1 MISTNKRPNPDA
13 ILHRI
18 KEEEEKS
25 KRGKL
30 KIFFGGCAGVGKTY
44 AMLSAAHEQLQAAVD
59 VVAGVIE
66 THGRTETERLLASI
80 PTIPQLS
87 ISHKGVTL
95 KELDIDTIKTRKPD
109 IVLVDELAHT
119 NAPGV
124 RHPKRWQDV
133 EELLDSGIDV
143 YTTLNVQHLESL
155 SDIVAGNT
163 GIVVKETVPDSVFD
177 NANDIILVDIN
188 ADELL
193 KRVKEGKV
201 YIAEYAKS
209 RAMEHFFKKK
219 NIIALREMA
228 LRRTADRVDAQMGD
242 YYNREGIHDTA
253 PVAEKIMVCIGPD
266 PLSAKLVRSAKR
278 MATALKAP
286 WVAVYVENSRH
297 TRLNE
302 QGRLAVSSV
311 MHMAERNGGKTVILQ
326 GNNAVD
332 EIMGY
337 ARANRITKIIIG
349 KPTKGQLKDILHG
362 SLVDKIIH
370 HSGDIDVYV
379 ITGEPVNPTAF
390 NSFPSISRFKWPLYL
405 WGVAA
410 VAGCTTISYF
420 LDTILQPIDQIMV
433 YLIGT
438 LLVAAKLGRG
448 PSLLFALLSV
458 SAFNFFF
465 IEPLYSFNIAESSY
479 WMTLLVMLITSLVI
493 SAQAAQLRLQ
503 TVFARKRANENQIF
517 YAMTRDMAA
526 TRGTENIASTAVKHM
541 QAVLDMDITVW
552 NVDSASHVGV
562 VTGYPPYFDI
572 KEESTIR
579 WCYENRQ
586 MAGRNTNTM
595 PTAKGVYIP
604 LLSSDRIFG
613 VLGIIPKDGTVFED
627 TIQLPLIEIF
637 ANILASSLE
646 RARAAESAE
655 QSKVEAESEKLR
667 NILLSSVSHD
677 LRTPLATI
685 SGASSSLLLEEGK
698 LSADDR
704 RELLLSIHEESER
717 LSKIV
722 SNLLDVTRLE
732 STDINLNRHYYG
744 IDELIGNVLLHI
756 EDSLHNHSIK
766 TVIEEGLPFLYVD
779 GVLIEQLLVNLLENA
794 VKYTP
799 EGTVITLTAA
809 QENGKLIVSVADEGS
824 GIPEGEEEKIFDKF
838 YSSHGT
844 GLGLAICRG
853 IVTAHGGKI
862 KAENRAEGGARF
874 SFIIPIKEENHA

>member
-1 MISTNKRPNPDA
+1 MNTTDNRPDPDL
-13 ILHRI
+13 ILHKI
-18 KEEEEKS
+18 EEEEKKR
-25 KRGKL
+25 KRGEL

-44 AMLSAAHEQLQAAVD
+44 AMLSAAHEQLQAGAD

-66 THGRTETERLLASI
+66 THGRSETEKLLASV
-80 PTIPQLS
+80 PLIPQRA
-87 ISHKGVTL
+87 ITHKGVTL
-95 KELDIDTIKTRKPD
+95 KELDLDSIKARKPD

-133 EELLDSGIDV
+133 EELLGAGIDV

-177 NANDIILVDIN
+177 KADDIILVDIN

-193 KRVKEGKV
+193 KRLKEGKV
-201 YIAEYAKS
+201 YIADYAKS
-209 RAMEHFFKKK
+209 RAVEHFFKKK

-228 LRRTADRVDAQMGD
+228 LRRTAERVDAQMGD
-242 YYNREGIHDTA
+242 YYYREGLHDTA

-297 TRLNE
+297 TSLNE
-302 QGRLAVSSV
+302 QGRMAVNSV
-311 MHMAERNGGKTVILQ
+311 MHSAERNGGRTVILQ
-326 GNNAVD
+326 GSNAVD

-337 ARANRITKIIIG
+337 ARANRITKIIVG

-379 ITGEPVNPTAF
+379 ITGEPVNPTSF
-390 NSFPSISRFKWPLYL
+390 TSFPSISRFKWPLYL

-410 VAGCTTISYF
+410 VGGCTGISYF

-433 YLIGT
+433 YLIGA

-448 PSLLFALLSV
+448 PSLIFSLLSV

-479 WMTLLVMLITSLVI
+479 WMTLVVMLITSLMI

-503 TVFARKRANENQIF
+503 AVFARKRANESQIF

-526 TRGTENIASTAVKHM
+526 TRGTENIASTAIKHM
-541 QAVLDMDITVW
+541 QAAMDMDITVW

-595 PTAKGVYIP
+595 PTAKGLYIP
-604 LLSSDRIFG
+604 LLSSDHIFG
-613 VLGIIPKDGTVFED
+613 VLGIIPKDGKPLEENL
-627 TIQLPLIEIF
+627 QLPLIEIF
-637 ANILASSLE
+637 ANILASSME
-646 RARAAESAE
+646 RAKTAESAE

-685 SGASSSLLLEEGK
+685 AGASSILLLQEDK
-698 LSADDR
+698 LPAAER
-704 RELLLSIHEESER
+704 RELLLSIHEESDR
-717 LSKIV
+717 LTKIV

-732 STDINLNRHYYG
+732 SSDINLNRNYYS
-744 IDELIGNVLLHI
+744 IDELIGNVLLHL
-756 EDSLHNHSIK
+756 EYLLKNHQVQ
-766 TVIEEGLPFLYVD
+766 TVIEEDLPFLYVD
-779 GVLIEQLLVNLLENA
+779 GVLIEQLLANLLENA

-799 EGTVITLTAA
+799 EGTAITLTSVL
-809 QENGKLIVSVADEGS
+809 ENGQLIVSVADEGP
-824 GIPEGEEEKIFDKF
+824 GIIKGEEEKIFDKF

-844 GLGLAICRG
+844 GLGLAICKG
-853 IVTAHGGKI
+853 IVTAHGGEI
-862 KAENRAEGGARF
+862 KAENREEGGARF
-874 SFIIPIKEENHA
+874 IFIIPLKEENHV